1 MNLLHYSMNAAYLAF
16 YLVGAVEDVVKL
28 VSLSLTTEY
37 ANNANTR
44 DVS

>member
-1 MNLLHYSMNAAYLAF
+1 MNAAYLAF

-28 VSLSLTTEY
+28 VSLSLTTELIY